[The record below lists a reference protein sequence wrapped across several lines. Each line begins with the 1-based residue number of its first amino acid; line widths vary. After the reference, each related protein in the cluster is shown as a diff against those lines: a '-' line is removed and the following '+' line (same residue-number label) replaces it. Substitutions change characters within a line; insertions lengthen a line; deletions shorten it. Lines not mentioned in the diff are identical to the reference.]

1 MSWLTAPFRALW
13 WIAQRFQLRLH
24 PAFRPG
30 TNAAAV
36 MMFIFLL
43 FFVIGVMLVLL
54 GFDLEQVDQWIDRQ
68 ESWLDA
74 LATILFR
81 GFCLMVVLIGGWTVV
96 GGLMQRTPLL
106 PNEDK
111 IGWGQ
116 MAFALFISYFAWF
129 GVTG

>member
-1 MSWLTAPFRALW
+1 MSWLTAPFRFLW

-43 FFVIGVMLVLL
+43 FFVLGIALVAM
-54 GFDLEQVDQWIDRQ
+54 GFDLNEVELWFERQ
-68 ESWLDA
+68 ESWMDA
-74 LATILFR
+74 VATILFR
-81 GFCLMVVLIGGWTVV
+81 GFCLIVVLIGVWTVI
-96 GGLMQRTPLL
+96 GGVLQRTPLL
-106 PNEDK
+106 PDEDR

-116 MAFALFISYFAWF
+116 MALAIVISYFAWF